1 MTKGIGMTII
11 QVNTIK
17 AHEPYQEYLNLIK
30 RYKVNLII
38 ELPRLPPD
46 GDTSKRLRTHISRV
60 QQCASV
66 ANKVYVIAPMANKY
80 WPEWESHFNDQNGY
94 FTTHHEW
101 CGLGVRDKD
110 SGKPLH
116 SVTRI
121 VSNDHSIRHH
131 RCQCDVKDHI
141 HSSSM
146 RKLKNDEEQSQRK
159 SAPHQ
164 KSLSDWAIKIIDIL
178 KLKPGGPRLNK
189 DGQEVYDVA
198 PTGYRWKHGPGS
210 RSDKTEGTTTG
221 IEFKG
226 SADQEPGGG

>member
-1 MTKGIGMTII
+1 MTII
-11 QVNTIK
+11 HVNTIK
-17 AHEPYQEYLNLIK
+17 PHEPNQEYIKLITRHKINLS
-30 RYKVNLII
+30 I
-38 ELPRLPPD
+38 ELPRLPQD

-101 CGLGVRDKD
+101 CGLGIRDKD

-164 KSLSDWAIKIIDIL
+164 KSLSDWAIKIIEIL

-189 DGQEVYDVA
+189 EGQ
-198 PTGYRWKHGPGS
+198 
-210 RSDKTEGTTTG
+210 
-221 IEFKG
+221 
-226 SADQEPGGG
+226 